1 MGEQGGD
8 EVIQLLAELGLP
20 DGTSAERITSG
31 WGGTTVWRLEREDQ
45 IEAVRLFPD
54 GAGEAKDREVAAL
67 QSALTGGIPVPKL
80 LPVKQYRNR
89 PTILT
94 TWCLGRNVA
103 ESIAAAP
110 WRVRQFGAE
119 MGRVQARL
127 HRVVAPPA
135 VQRRTPDWIAW
146 AGDAEQDLQDALRS
160 QPLRSDVLLHLDYHP
175 QNILMQDGAVTGV
188 IDWENV
194 RAGDPRADVA
204 RTASILW
211 LARQSPETPRWARPM
226 LQLLESG
233 WQKGYQQEA
242 GPLTEMP
249 LFHAWA
255 CAAMITD
262 LAPKVENP
270 DNWLSPN
277 DLTKLHNRLIEL
289 KRLAGV

>member
-1 MGEQGGD
+1 MDEQGGD
-8 EVIQLLAELGLP
+8 NGLQMLAELGLP
-20 DGTSAERITSG
+20 EGTLAERITSG

-45 IEAVRLFPD
+45 IEALRIFPED
-54 GAGEAKDREVAAL
+54 AGEPKDREVAAL
-67 QSALTGGIPVPKL
+67 QAALAGGIPVPEM

-94 TWCLGRNVA
+94 TWCSGRNLA

-110 WRVRQFGAE
+110 WRVRQIGVE

-127 HRVVAPPA
+127 HQVPAPPP
-135 VQRRTPDWIAW
+135 VRRRTPDWIAW
-146 AGDAEQDLQDALRS
+146 AGDGERDLQDALRS
-160 QPLRSDVLLHLDYHP
+160 LPIQADALLHLDYHP
-175 QNILMQDGAVTGV
+175 QNILMEDGTVTGV

-211 LARQSPETPRWARPM
+211 LARQSPETPRWARPI

-233 WQKGYQQEA
+233 WRKGYQQEV

-262 LAPKVENP
+262 LAPKVANP
-270 DNWLSPN
+270 DNWLGPN
-277 DLTKLHNRLIEL
+277 DLAKLRNRLTKL
-289 KRLAGV
+289 KRLAGL